1 MNEEMAM
8 LATKTATET
17 ATDPHRSGVA
27 APPLPWWRFKFV
39 WLVWGLPATVVVASL
54 VTGGIAWTH
63 IDPIV
68 TDPRFSR
75 SSTAAEEVA
84 EHGHP
89 KDALEPAMTARNH
102 AATPAR

>member
-1 MNEEMAM
+1 M
-8 LATKTATET
+8 LATETESET
-17 ATDPHRSGVA
+17 ATDPHRRSVA
-27 APPLPWWRFKFV
+27 EPPLPWWRFKFV

-63 IDPIV
+63 IDPII
-68 TDPRFSR
+68 TDPRFSP

-84 EHGHP
+84 ERGHP